1 MKSDTDLDLVFKN
14 AIGKKVTL
22 NIEEPKPGVTKAEI
36 DAAMQT
42 VVENNVFNSTGGDLV
57 EAVEGCLNRRLR
69 MDVSEVFGF
78 IKDFGFPMVLSW
90 FLLVR
95 MENKLAGLTEVIGEL
110 SCNIA
115 ALRGETPKK

>member
-1 MKSDTDLDLVFKN
+1 MK
-14 AIGKKVTL
+14 
-22 NIEEPKPGVTKAEI
+22 
-36 DAAMQT
+36 
-42 VVENNVFNSTGGDLV
+42 
-57 EAVEGCLNRRLR
+57 

-95 MENKLAGLTEVIGEL
+95 MENKLAGLTAVIGEL

-115 ALRGETPKK
+115 ALRGDTPKRVG

>member
-1 MKSDTDLDLVFKN
+1 M
-14 AIGKKVTL
+14 
-22 NIEEPKPGVTKAEI
+22 
-36 DAAMQT
+36 
-42 VVENNVFNSTGGDLV
+42 
-57 EAVEGCLNRRLR
+57 EAT
-69 MDVSEVFGF
+69 EVFSF

-115 ALRGETPKK
+115 AMRGDAVKKQA

>member
-1 MKSDTDLDLVFKN
+1 M
-14 AIGKKVTL
+14 
-22 NIEEPKPGVTKAEI
+22 E
-36 DAAMQT
+36 
-42 VVENNVFNSTGGDLV
+42 
-57 EAVEGCLNRRLR
+57 
-69 MDVSEVFGF
+69 VSEVCGF

-115 ALRGETPKK
+115 ALRGDTPKKAGQP